1 VKENAVHFEAVK
13 IAMTQGKDGLI
24 LKLAIH
30 PNDAPQDVILDPVG
44 ARYIIAAVRLSDDD
58 QPMVPQRKKAVD
70 SIIAAA
76 GLMCRNERFQ
86 NWLMLSGHADKAD
99 EDSAVEAIRNICGIK
114 SRAEFA
120 TNEEARNNF
129 LQIKR
134 EFEQSIK
141 SGDI

>member
-1 VKENAVHFEAVK
+1 MKENAVHFEAVK
-13 IAMTQGKDGLI
+13 IALSQGKDGLI

-58 QPMVPQRKKAVD
+58 QPMAPQRKKAVD
-70 SIIAAA
+70 SIISAA
-76 GLMCRNERFQ
+76 GLMCRNDRFQ
-86 NWLMLSGHADKAD
+86 NWLVLSGHADTAD
-99 EDSAVEAIRNICGIK
+99 EASAVEAIRNLCGIK
-114 SRAEFA
+114 SRSEFA
-120 TNEEARNNF
+120 TNEDARNTF

>member
-1 VKENAVHFEAVK
+1 MKENAVHFEAVK
-13 IAMTQGKDGLI
+13 IALSQGKDGLI

-58 QPMVPQRKKAVD
+58 QPMAPQRKKAVD
-70 SIIAAA
+70 SIISAA
-76 GLMCRNERFQ
+76 GLMCRNDRFQ
-86 NWLMLSGHADKAD
+86 NWLVLSGHADTAD
-99 EDSAVEAIRNICGIK
+99 ETSAVAAIRNLCGIK
-114 SRAEFA
+114 SRSEFA
-120 TNEEARNNF
+120 TNEDARNTF